1 MKTTCL
7 ARLASAAALAAAL
20 AAHAAA
26 ADPAWTTAPLDDG
39 TLAITGADAPAT
51 GAVAVPAQIGGTTV
65 TGIGDYAFLEW
76 TGATSFTLPET
87 LRAIGTAAFG
97 ACTGLAELTIPAS
110 VATIGDNAFADC
122 DNLMDLRFDGDRPG
136 GTEDAGLPD
145 GAVVHVRSDAQG
157 WGDTWSWCPVVR
169 DTEPVAPLL
178 VIEDGV
184 VTACRATA
192 SGAIIIPAESGGQP
206 VTAIGPHAFT
216 GCNSITSVVVSEN
229 VRSVA
234 DGAFSGCD
242 ALEVIEF
249 LGDAPEITSGGN
261 LGGDPETTIVIFDSA
276 RAGWPESGSLFGGL
290 PAYSRDYPSDAY
302 WTVRDNGDGTLTLT
316 GMAYDGETELAV
328 PETLFGK
335 PVASL
340 GEGAF
345 AACTDLES
353 LVFPGDAPA
362 VEGPLGLDGLR
373 TVISV
378 PAGSSGWDDDGDG
391 FWEECLV
398 VWRDY
403 PESFWLTT
411 PVAGGVAITGT
422 ARPAT
427 GRVDIPDTLGG
438 QPVLSIATR
447 IFANC
452 TNLFSVGIPAT
463 VVDLDDS
470 AFVDCPSITDIIFK
484 GDAPTKGGRFLQLL
498 PGTTVWVREDKA
510 GWGVVPG
517 TWREAPTQ
525 YWPAE
530 LLLDWEETDGGVAI
544 AGVLLDDL
552 AAVTVPAEILG
563 YKVVAINDNAFAAA
577 TNLSRVTFEGAPPAL
592 AADKDS
598 TGLDPGKCV
607 VYARFPATGWPGAA
621 LAPEPSEWQ
630 GCRLEFCTHPET
642 WWATLDIGDGTLT
655 ITGLAPGAG
664 PLEGTAI
671 LPGEIGGQK
680 VSAVAPFALA
690 GQTNLTAVWLH
701 PNIREIGVEA
711 FSGTSIGSILLTSNI
726 TYAVGALAGCTNLTA
741 VYIATPT
748 PPAWLADMGADPET
762 CTVYAPYDASGWG
775 TLPAMIDGYTVEP
788 ATHFETFW
796 TYDENPDG
804 TVTLT
809 GTQAPAE
816 GLVIIPSTIAGKPVT
831 AIGGGAFAY
840 QTGLTELALPA
851 SIQAIA
857 ADAFAFC
864 PSLTDVTFAGPA
876 PDAPASVGLDPET
889 CTIHAPVAAS
899 GWDHQT
905 AQWQTVPIQWY
916 GDPVSAWTIRITA
929 FAPSADTPG
938 AWDLTLE
945 ATSGDLPVSMPAARI
960 AAALYAAPAAA
971 DLPAATTPATIL
983 AAPAQDAP
991 RLTYTVATPGT
1002 AAFFLLKLED

>member
-1 MKTTCL
+1 MKKTCL

-192 SGAIIIPAESGGQP
+192 SGTITVPAESGGQP

-216 GCNSITSVVVSEN
+216 GCNSITAVILPDTLQT
-229 VRSVA
+229 VA

-249 LGDAPEITSGGN
+249 LGDAPDLLSGSN
-261 LGGDPETTIVIFDSA
+261 LGGDPETTIVIFDSS
-276 RAGWPESGSLFGGL
+276 RSGWPESGARFGGL
-290 PAYSRDYPSDAY
+290 PAYTRDYPSDAY
-302 WTVRDNGDGTLTLT
+302 WQVRDNDDHTVTLV
-316 GMAYDGETELAV
+316 GMAYDGETELEI
-328 PETLFGK
+328 PETVFGK
-335 PVASL
+335 PVTAL

-362 VEGPLGLDGLR
+362 VEGPLGLDGIQTL
-373 TVISV
+373 VSV
-378 PAGSSGWDDDGDG
+378 PAGSTGWDDDGDG
-391 FWEECLV
+391 FWQECLV

-403 PESFWLTT
+403 PETFWLTT
-411 PVAGGVAITGT
+411 PVPGGVAITGT
-422 ARPAT
+422 LAPAT

-438 QPVLSIATR
+438 QPVLAIASGA
-447 IFANC
+447 FAGC
-452 TNLFSVGIPAT
+452 DTLLGVFIPAT
-463 VVDLDDS
+463 VADLAANTFADCTALDS
-470 AFVDCPSITDIIFK
+470 VAFL
-484 GDAPTKGGRFLQLL
+484 GDAPGV
-498 PGTTVWVREDKA
+498 PGTLDLPDGAVAYVREDKS

-517 TWREAPTQ
+517 TWHGAPTEH
-525 YWPAE
+525 WPLE
-530 LLLDWEETDGGVAI
+530 LIFDWQETDGGLAI
-544 AGVLLDDL
+544 AGVYLQDL
-552 AAVTVPAEILG
+552 AAVTIPAEIDG
-563 YKVVAINDNAFAAA
+563 YPIVAINQDAFASAPD
-577 TNLSRVTFEGAPPAL
+577 LLRVTFEGPRPAV
-592 AADKDS
+592 AGDS
-598 TGLDPGKCV
+598 IGLDPDTCV
-607 VYARFPATGWPGAA
+607 VYARLPATDWPGAD
-621 LAPEPSEWQ
+621 LAPNPSTWQ

-642 WWATLDIGDGTLT
+642 WWATEDLGDGTLA

-664 PLEGTAI
+664 PLQGTAI
-671 LPGEIGGQK
+671 LPGEIAGQP
-680 VSAVAPFALA
+680 VTAVAPSAFA

-775 TLPAMIDGYTVEP
+775 TLPAIIDGYTVEP
-788 ATHFETFW
+788 ASHFETFW

-831 AIGGGAFAY
+831 AIGGGAFA
-840 QTGLTELALPA
+840 QQDTLTALVLPA
-851 SIQAIA
+851 TIQTIGP
-857 ADAFAFC
+857 DAFAQS
-864 PSLTDVTFAGPA
+864 PSLTSLTFAGSA

>member
-1 MKTTCL
+1 MKKTFFALL
-7 ARLASAAALAAAL
+7 AFAAALASARAV
-20 AAHAAA
+20 
-26 ADPAWTTAPLDDG
+26 DWTTETLEDG
-39 TLAITGADAPAT
+39 TLAITGAAAPAS
-51 GAVAVPAQIGGTTV
+51 GDIAVPAEIGGKTV
-65 TGIGDYAFLEW
+65 TAIGEYAFLEW
-76 TGATSFTLPET
+76 EGAATFTLPES
-87 LRAIGTAAFG
+87 LRTIGAAAFG
-97 ACTGLAELTIPAS
+97 GCTGLAELTIPAA
-110 VATIGDNAFADC
+110 VETIGDNAFAGC
-122 DNLMDLRFDGDRPG
+122 DNLVDLWFDGDCPG
-136 GTEDAGLPD
+136 GTEDAGLSQN
-145 GAVVHVRSDAQG
+145 AVVHVRSDARG
-157 WGDTWSWCPVVR
+157 WGDTWSWCPVER
-169 DTEPVAPLL
+169 GTEPVEPLL
-178 VIEDGV
+178 TIVDGV
-184 VTACRATA
+184 VTACRTTA
-192 SGAIIIPAESGGQP
+192 VGVITIPAESGGQP

-216 GCNSITSVVVSEN
+216 FCDHITSVIVPDTVCL
-229 VRSVA
+229 VA
-234 DGAFSGCD
+234 DGSFSGCD
-242 ALEVIEF
+242 ALTTIEF
-249 LGDAPEITSGGN
+249 LGDAPDLLSGSN
-261 LGGDPETTIVIFDSA
+261 LGGDPETTIVIFDSS

-290 PAYSRDYPSDAY
+290 PAYSRDYPSDAC
-302 WTVRDNGDGTLTLT
+302 WTVRDNGDGTVTLL
-316 GMAYDGETELAV
+316 GMAYDGETELEI
-328 PETLFGK
+328 PETVFGK
-335 PVASL
+335 PVSSL

-345 AACTDLES
+345 AACTDLET

-403 PESFWLTT
+403 PESFWLVR

-422 ARPAT
+422 AWPAT

-525 YWPAE
+525 YWPVE

-544 AGVLLDDL
+544 AGVLVDDMT
-552 AAVTVPAEILG
+552 AVTIPAEIEG
-563 YKVVAINDNAFAAA
+563 MKIVAINENAFAAA

-630 GCRLEFCTHPET
+630 ECRLEFYTHPET
-642 WWATLDIGDGTLT
+642 WWATLDIGDGTLY

-664 PLEGTAI
+664 LLEGTAI
-671 LPGEIGGQK
+671 LPGEIGGQR
-680 VSAVAPFALA
+680 VSKIASDAFA

-775 TLPAMIDGYTVEP
+775 TLPAIIDGYTVEP
-788 ATHFETFW
+788 ASHFETFW

-804 TVTLT
+804 TVTVT
-809 GTQAPAE
+809 GTQADAE
-816 GLVIIPSTIAGKPVT
+816 GVVIVPSTIAGKPVT
-831 AIGGGAFAY
+831 SIAAGAFAY
-840 QTGLTELALPA
+840 QHSLTDLTLP
-851 SIQAIA
+851 STIQTIGP
-857 ADAFAFC
+857 DAFAQS

-876 PDAPASVGLDPET
+876 PEAPDSVGLDPTT
-889 CTIHAPVAAS
+889 CTIHAPITAS
-899 GWDHQT
+899 GWDHET
-905 AQWQTVPIQWY
+905 EQWQGVPIEWY
-916 GDPVSAWTIRITA
+916 GDPISAWTIRITS
-929 FAPSADTPG
+929 FTPSETTPN

-945 ATSGDLPVSMPAARI
+945 ATASDLPVDMPVARI
-960 AAALYAAPAAA
+960 STSLYASPTMT
-971 DLPAATTPATIL
+971 DLSSSTPAQIL
-983 AAPAQDAP
+983 TSPTHDASTLTFTVTSPAP
-991 RLTYTVATPGT
+991 TSF
-1002 AAFFLLKLED
+1002 FFLNLSE

>member
-1 MKTTCL
+1 MKKTCL

-65 TGIGDYAFLEW
+65 TEIGDYAFLEW

-184 VTACRATA
+184 VTSCRATA
-192 SGAIIIPAESGGQP
+192 AGVITIPAESGGQP

-216 GCNSITSVVVSEN
+216 GCNSITSVILPDTLQT
-229 VRSVA
+229 VA

-249 LGDAPEITSGGN
+249 LGDAPDLLSGSN
-261 LGGDPETTIVIFDSA
+261 LGGDPETTIVIFDSS
-276 RAGWPESGSLFGGL
+276 RSGWPESGSLFGGL
-290 PAYSRDYPSDAY
+290 PAYTRDYPSDAY
-302 WTVRDNGDGTLTLT
+302 WQVRGNGDGTLTLT
-316 GMAYDGETELAV
+316 GMAYDGETELEV
-328 PETLFGK
+328 PSTLFGK
-335 PVASL
+335 PVAAL

-345 AACTDLES
+345 AACTDLET

-362 VEGPLGLDGLR
+362 VQGPLGLDGIQTL
-373 TVISV
+373 VSV
-378 PAGSSGWDDDGDG
+378 PAGSTGWDDDGDG
-391 FWEECLV
+391 FWQECLV

-403 PESFWLTT
+403 PDTFWLTT
-411 PVAGGVAITGT
+411 PVPGGVAITGT

-438 QPVLSIATR
+438 QPVLSIASGA
-447 IFANC
+447 FAGC
-452 TNLFSVGIPAT
+452 DTLLGVFIPAT
-463 VVDLDDS
+463 VADLAAN
-470 AFVDCPSITDIIFK
+470 AFADCTALDTVAFL
-484 GDAPTKGGRFLQLL
+484 GDAPGV
-498 PGTTVWVREDKA
+498 PGTLDLPDGAVAYVREDKS

-517 TWREAPTQ
+517 TWHGAPTEH
-525 YWPAE
+525 WPLE
-530 LLLDWEETDGGVAI
+530 LIFDWQETDGGLAI
-544 AGVLLDDL
+544 AGVCLQDL
-552 AAVTVPAEILG
+552 AAVTIPAEIDG
-563 YKVVAINDNAFAAA
+563 YPIVAINQDAFASAPD
-577 TNLSRVTFEGAPPAL
+577 LLRVTFEGPRPAV
-592 AADKDS
+592 AGDS
-598 TGLDPGKCV
+598 IGLDPDTCV
-607 VYARFPATGWPGAA
+607 VYARLPATGWPGAD
-621 LAPEPSEWQ
+621 LAPEPSTWQ

-642 WWATLDIGDGTLT
+642 WWATEDLGDGTLA

-664 PLEGTAI
+664 PLQGTAI
-671 LPGEIGGQK
+671 LPGEIAGQP
-680 VSAVAPFALA
+680 VTAVAPSAFA

-701 PNIREIGVEA
+701 PAITDVGGQA

-748 PPAWLADMGADPET
+748 PPAWLADMGADPGT

-775 TLPAMIDGYTVEP
+775 TLPAIIDGYTVEP

-831 AIGGGAFAY
+831 AIGGGAFA
-840 QTGLTELALPA
+840 QQDTLTALVLPA
-851 SIQAIA
+851 TIQTIGP
-857 ADAFAFC
+857 DAFAQS
-864 PSLTDVTFAGPA
+864 PSLTSLTFAGPA

-945 ATSGDLPVSMPAARI
+945 ATSGGTPVSLPATRI

-991 RLTYTVATPGT
+991 RLTYTVAPPGT

>member
-1 MKTTCL
+1 MKKTFFALL
-7 ARLASAAALAAAL
+7 AFAAALASARAV
-20 AAHAAA
+20 
-26 ADPAWTTAPLDDG
+26 DWTTETLEDG
-39 TLAITGADAPAT
+39 TLAITGAAAPAS
-51 GAVAVPAQIGGTTV
+51 GDIAVPAEIGGKTV
-65 TGIGDYAFLEW
+65 TAIGEYAFLEW
-76 TGATSFTLPET
+76 EGAATFTLPES
-87 LRAIGTAAFG
+87 LRTIGAAAFG
-97 ACTGLAELTIPAS
+97 GCTGLAELTIPAA
-110 VATIGDNAFADC
+110 VDYIGDNAFAGC
-122 DNLMDLRFDGDRPG
+122 DNLVDLWFDGDCPG
-136 GTEDAGLPD
+136 GTEDAGLSQN
-145 GAVVHVRSDAQG
+145 AVVHVRSDARG
-157 WGDTWSWCPVVR
+157 WGDTWSWCPVER
-169 DTEPVAPLL
+169 GTEPVEPLL
-178 VIEDGV
+178 TIVDGV
-184 VTACRATA
+184 VTACRTTA
-192 SGAIIIPAESGGQP
+192 VGVITIPAESGGQP

-216 GCNSITSVVVSEN
+216 FCDHITSVIVPDTVCL
-229 VRSVA
+229 VA
-234 DGAFSGCD
+234 DGSFSGCD
-242 ALEVIEF
+242 ALTTIEF
-249 LGDAPEITSGGN
+249 LGDAPDLLSGSN
-261 LGGDPETTIVIFDSA
+261 LGGDPETTIVIFDSS
-276 RAGWPESGSLFGGL
+276 RSGWPESGSLFGGL

-302 WTVRDNGDGTLTLT
+302 WQVRDNDDHTVTLV
-316 GMAYDGETELAV
+316 GMAYAGETELEI
-328 PETLFGK
+328 PETVFGK
-335 PVASL
+335 PVTAL

-345 AACTDLES
+345 AACTALET
-353 LVFPGDAPA
+353 LVFPGDAPV
-362 VEGPLGLDGLR
+362 VEGPLGVDGLR

-378 PAGSSGWDDDGDG
+378 PAGSTGWDDDGDG

-403 PESFWLTT
+403 PESFWLVR

-422 ARPAT
+422 AWPAT

-447 IFANC
+447 IFADC

-525 YWPAE
+525 YWPVE

-544 AGVLLDDL
+544 AGVLVDDMT
-552 AAVTVPAEILG
+552 AVTIPAEIEG
-563 YKVVAINDNAFAAA
+563 MKIVAINENAFAAA

-642 WWATLDIGDGTLT
+642 WWDTLDIGDGTLY

-664 PLEGTAI
+664 LLEGTAI
-671 LPGEIGGQK
+671 LPGEIGGQR
-680 VSAVAPFALA
+680 VSKIASDAFA

-775 TLPAMIDGYTVEP
+775 TLPAIIDGYTVEP
-788 ATHFETFW
+788 ASHFETFW

-804 TVTLT
+804 TVTVT
-809 GTQAPAE
+809 GTQADAE
-816 GLVIIPSTIAGKPVT
+816 GVVIVPSTIAGKPVT
-831 AIGGGAFAY
+831 SIAAGAFAY
-840 QTGLTELALPA
+840 QSTLTDLTLP
-851 SIQAIA
+851 STIQTIGP
-857 ADAFAFC
+857 DAFAQC
-864 PSLTDVTFAGPA
+864 PALTDVTIAGAAPEA
-876 PDAPASVGLDPET
+876 PDSVGLDPTT
-889 CTIHAPVAAS
+889 CTIYAPIAAS
-899 GWDHQT
+899 GWDHET
-905 AQWQTVPIQWY
+905 NQWQSVPIDWY
-916 GDPVSAWTIRITA
+916 GDPITTWTIRITS
-929 FAPSADTPG
+929 FTPSASTPA

-945 ATSGDLPVSMPAARI
+945 ATASGLPVDMPASRI
-960 AAALYAAPAAA
+960 ADSLYVASSMLAPAE
-971 DLPAATTPATIL
+971 PATIL
-983 AAPAQDAP
+983 SAPTHDASSLTFAVDAPAPASF
-991 RLTYTVATPGT
+991 
-1002 AAFFLLKLED
+1002 FFLKLAD